1 MTPPAEP
8 PVERQRLDRWL
19 FFARLAKSRSL
30 AAKWIVDG
38 HVRVN
43 SRRVRQAA
51 KPVHAGDVITLALE
65 CEVRVLRIVAT
76 GLRRGPAREAARLF
90 DDIDAAADRALAHCR
105 RAKLRQIG
113 EIIGFLP
120 PRC

>member
-1 MTPPAEP
+1 VERPADP

-43 SRRVRQAA
+43 SRRVVQAA
-51 KPVHAGDVITLALE
+51 RPVQAGDVVTLALE
-65 CEVRVLRIVAT
+65 CEVRVLRIVAM
-76 GLRRGPAREAARLF
+76 GLRRGPASEAARLF
-90 DDIDAAADRALAHCR
+90 DEIAAGRPAD
-105 RAKLRQIG
+105 
-113 EIIGFLP
+113 
-120 PRC
+120 